1 MYKIKFS
8 LCMMVFGFFF
18 TLVYSICRG
27 VLLLVAATLKT
38 VGKVLLY
45 VTGYGHQKADSH
57 RL

>member
-1 MYKIKFS
+1 
-8 LCMMVFGFFF
+8 MMVFGFFF